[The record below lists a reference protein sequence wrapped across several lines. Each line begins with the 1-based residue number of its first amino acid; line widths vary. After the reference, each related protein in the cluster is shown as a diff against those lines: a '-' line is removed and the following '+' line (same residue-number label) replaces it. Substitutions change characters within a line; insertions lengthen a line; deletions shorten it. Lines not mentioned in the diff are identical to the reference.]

1 VAVTAPRRIRKDPEG
16 RMPLREHLAELRRRL
31 IRSGLAVVVGSVI
44 GWYAY
49 EWLFAK
55 VQEPLKQIAAER
67 HIAANINFTDL
78 MQAFNLHL
86 SMSVYLGI
94 VLASP
99 VWLYQL
105 WAFVVP
111 GLTRREKRH
120 ALAFSAV
127 GAPLF
132 AAGIWI
138 GWLVLPNA
146 VGFFA
151 TFAEP
156 GTSLLPSATTYFG
169 FVTRLL
175 LAFGIAFLLPLFLV
189 ALNLAGVVSART
201 LAKGWRVA
209 VFLVF
214 LFAALASP
222 TPDAGSMLALAL
234 PMCGLYALAVG
245 FAALVDRRRARR
257 GGAFGKLD
265 DDRAS
270 PLEAAG
276 SIESPTQVGHDGRDG
291 DPTAGADVPRPDRFG
306 DVT

>member
-1 VAVTAPRRIRKDPEG
+1 
-16 RMPLREHLAELRRRL
+16 MPLREHLAELRRRL
-31 IRSGLAVVVGSVI
+31 VISALAIAAGAAVG
-44 GWYAY
+44 WFAY
-49 EWLFAK
+49 PPVFAAA
-55 VQEPLKQIAAER
+55 QEPLKKIAAER
-67 HIAANINFTDL
+67 GIAANINFPDL
-78 MQAFNLHL
+78 MGAFNLHL

-120 ALAFSAV
+120 AIAFSLV

-132 AAGIWI
+132 ALGIWV
-138 GWLVLPNA
+138 GWMVMPNA
-146 VGFFA
+146 VTFFA

-156 GTSLLPSATTYFG
+156 GTSLLPSASTYFG

-189 ALNLAGVVSART
+189 ALNLAGLVSAR
-201 LAKGWRVA
+201 AMARAWRVA

-214 LFAALASP
+214 LFAAIASP

-234 PMCGLYALAVG
+234 PMCGLYAIAVG
-245 FAALVDRRRARR
+245 FAAMVDRRRAR
-257 GGAFGKLD
+257 
-265 DDRAS
+265 
-270 PLEAAG
+270 
-276 SIESPTQVGHDGRDG
+276 H
-291 DPTAGADVPRPDRFG
+291 AGAETLTDDVPSTIDAPAPVAQAAPLAEEFDRRF
-306 DVT
+306 DDAT